1 MTRYTRIALA
11 IILSSPLFAIERA
24 AADENEFHPYVLA
37 PGLVGESFLP
47 SRNTTW
53 WGGGLQVVLYGW
65 SDNNERPGPGQGSV
79 FAQFSELGA
88 SGVDDHLFLLR
99 AGATLAFERDAARHW
114 LIPYYGF
121 ALGAMHESGSRGFA
135 EASLGAYLLHSQ
147 HVVVSVDGGYL
158 LAFSEI
164 EELSG
169 IRAQLNVT
177 LIPW

>member
-79 FAQFSELGA
+79 FAQFSELAPPTVSVTTFYQGA
-88 SGVDDHLFLLR
+88 SAEVV
-99 AGATLAFERDAARHW
+99 
-114 LIPYYGF
+114 
-121 ALGAMHESGSRGFA
+121 ESAKPG
-135 EASLGAYLLHSQ
+135 
-147 HVVVSVDGGYL
+147 
-158 LAFSEI
+158 
-164 EELSG
+164 
-169 IRAQLNVT
+169 QLE
-177 LIPW
+177 